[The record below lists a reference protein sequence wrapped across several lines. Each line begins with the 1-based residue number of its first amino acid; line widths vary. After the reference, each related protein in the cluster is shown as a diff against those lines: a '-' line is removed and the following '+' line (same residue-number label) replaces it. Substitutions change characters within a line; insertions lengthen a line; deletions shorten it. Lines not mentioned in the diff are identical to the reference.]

1 MSLEELMQDKDFT
14 AKLQAA
20 KDYEEMAELFRQQ
33 GLDTSAE
40 ALEAAVKMAK
50 DSGESGELGEDALE
64 AVAGGISGKWPWN
77 AAQDRRNLIEIG
89 WRVGYEIGRY
99 IARW

>member
-1 MSLEELMQDKDFT
+1 MSFEELMQDQEFT

-33 GLDTSAE
+33 GLDASAE
-40 ALEAAVKMAK
+40 ALEAAVKMARG
-50 DSGESGELGEDALE
+50 SSEGGELGEDALE

-77 AAQDRRNLIEIG
+77 ARQDRYNQLEIVC
-89 WRVGYEIGRY
+89 RIGYEIGRY
-99 IARW
+99 VARR